1 MSPTM
6 NTAHDDLP
14 LRDLTVIDLTRILAG
29 PACTQ
34 LLGDLGAR
42 VIKVEQPGT
51 GDDSRAI
58 GPFVEGASAYFL
70 SVNRN
75 KESIALDLKTP
86 EDRDI
91 FERLLERADVLVEN
105 YRPGTMEGLGYGWP
119 ELHARYP
126 RLVMTSVSGFGQT
139 GPYRGF
145 PAYDM
150 VVQAMSGMMSV
161 TGHPGA
167 GPCRVGVSIG
177 DLGAGLYAVI
187 GTQAALMRR
196 ARTGQGERV
205 DVSMLDCQV
214 ALLENAIARYG
225 ALGSVPGPIG
235 SRHPSMA
242 PFDVFAAQDGWFV
255 IAVGSDPLFRR
266 LCELLDLAVLAD
278 DERFKTNAL
287 RCTHE
292 AALKEAL
299 QARLRTRPRAHW
311 LRLLADDGIPAGEYN
326 SVADIVEH
334 PQALARGMFAQV
346 HTPSG
351 KPLRVAGNPLTA
363 GRAEALVRREPPAL
377 DADRARI
384 LQELAVP
391 QALPV

>member
-1 MSPTM
+1 M

>member
-1 MSPTM
+1 
-6 NTAHDDLP
+6 
-14 LRDLTVIDLTRILAG
+14 
-29 PACTQ
+29 
-34 LLGDLGAR
+34 
-42 VIKVEQPGT
+42 
-51 GDDSRAI
+51 
-58 GPFVEGASAYFL
+58 
-70 SVNRN
+70 
-75 KESIALDLKTP
+75 
-86 EDRDI
+86 
-91 FERLLERADVLVEN
+91 
-105 YRPGTMEGLGYGWP
+105 MEKLGYGWQ

-196 ARTGQGERV
+196 GRTGQGERV

-235 SRHPSMA
+235 SRHPSMT

-255 IAVGSDPLFRR
+255 IAVGSDALFKR
-266 LCELLDLAVLAD
+266 LCDLLDLSALAD
-278 DERFKTNAL
+278 DERFQTNAL
-287 RCTHE
+287 RCAHE
-292 AALKEAL
+292 VVLKEL
-299 QARLRTRPRAHW
+299 LETRLRTCPRTHW
-311 LRLLADDGIPAGEYN
+311 LKLLADNGIPTGEYN

-334 PQALARGMFAQV
+334 PQVQARDMFAQV
-346 HTPSG
+346 QTPG
-351 KPLRVAGNPLTA
+351 GQTLRVAANPLTV
-363 GRAEALVRREPPAL
+363 GQTQPLVRRQPPAL
-377 DADRARI
+377 DADRERI
-384 LQELAVP
+384 LQELAMP
-391 QALPV
+391 LTQQAWA